1 VFAAGHPTPCFPD
14 FAGQYPGEQEV
25 HHAEDLKDRET
36 DGRDHRAEDQPVW
49 IFGGGSGWIGE
60 NSERE
65 IKGGVQVWCA
75 ENPRNGAGITDK
87 CSGCE
92 ERKVSAGEDQYPRR

>member
-1 VFAAGHPTPCFPD
+1 
-14 FAGQYPGEQEV
+14 
-25 HHAEDLKDRET
+25 
-36 DGRDHRAEDQPVW
+36 
-49 IFGGGSGWIGE
+49 
-60 NSERE
+60 
-65 IKGGVQVWCA
+65 VQVWCA